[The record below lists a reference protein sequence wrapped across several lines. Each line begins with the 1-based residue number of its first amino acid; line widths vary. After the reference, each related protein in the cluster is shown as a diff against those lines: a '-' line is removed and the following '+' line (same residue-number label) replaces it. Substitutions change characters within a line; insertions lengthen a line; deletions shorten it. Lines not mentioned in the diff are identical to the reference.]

1 MGMVYWSLVC
11 RTDCCFSAGLPD
23 PVDHGNGITL
33 LERVNVM
40 NEHLKQILT
49 KIETDHRH
57 IISDDARNYKEVD
70 LSHAAAELGLTDAR
84 DCYRHVNAIVPLKAP
99 LEGMKVRIDGRTF
112 VNYVQFDSGV
122 AVPNYVAEKSQIP
135 HKRYEAWDSMI
146 LNFT

>member
-1 MGMVYWSLVC
+1 MNPAMDMAERKVEMNHSL
-11 RTDCCFSAGLPD
+11 
-23 PVDHGNGITL
+23 N
-33 LERVNVM
+33 
-40 NEHLKQILT
+40 KILD
-49 KIETDHRH
+49 KIVTDHRD

-70 LSHAAAELGLTDAR
+70 LSQAAAELGLTDAQ

-112 VNYVQFDSGV
+112 VNYVQFESGV

-135 HKRYEAWDSMI
+135 HKKYEAWDSMI

>member
-1 MGMVYWSLVC
+1 MN
-11 RTDCCFSAGLPD
+11 
-23 PVDHGNGITL
+23 DHLN
-33 LERVNVM
+33 
-40 NEHLKQILT
+40 QILT
-49 KIETDHRH
+49 KIVTDHRD

-70 LSHAAAELGLTDAR
+70 LSQAAAELGLTDAA
-84 DCYRHVNAIVPLKAP
+84 DCYRHVNAIVPLKTP

-112 VNYVQFDSGV
+112 VNYVQFDSGL